1 MAELHWHAATSAGS
15 ADGTALIGQ
24 GSVHLAA
31 DLPAGA
37 LQNAVATLPWPMDN
51 DERLFMNGYQTWTE
65 CPELGKRDRQRGT
78 DHIPTAARGDRATA
92 SPTAISV
99 RAIITAWWQA

>member
-24 GSVHLAA
+24 GRVHLAA
-31 DLPAGA
+31 DLPVGT
-37 LQNAVATLPWPMDN
+37 LQNAVATLPWPMAD

-78 DHIPTAARGDRATA
+78 DVHRQATHDEQDGRRQTTIERGRHDCAA
-92 SPTAISV
+92 
-99 RAIITAWWQA
+99 